1 MHVLVCAKRVLDP
14 DGVNGYALWGRLKV
28 DESGRSFDTGG
39 TVPRIINAY
48 DEQALEAA
56 LRLRDAGVDCRITAL
71 TVGGEDAG
79 EILKRCVAMG
89 ADRAI
94 HVFDAEAQTDGFRVA
109 RIVAALVGELAD
121 VDLVLCGRQGSD
133 YDQGAMPG
141 ALAEW
146 LGASLVTMA
155 SGVAAEPGTDG
166 AVRVTRAVP
175 NGEEM
180 VRAQLPAVVSVS
192 NELGQPRYPS
202 SRGML
207 AARRTPPER
216 REATEFVEAGETATV
231 ELVQLIVPDVQ
242 GQCEVIEGEDV
253 RTKAAGLMARL
264 RERGLL
270 NV

>member
-1 MHVLVCAKRVLDP
+1 MHILVCAKRVLDP

-39 TVPRIINAY
+39 TVPHIINAY

-56 LRLRDAGVDCRITAL
+56 LRMRDAGVDCRITVL

-79 EILKRCVAMG
+79 DVLKRCVAMG

-94 HVFDAEAQTDGFRVA
+94 HVVDSEACTDGFRVA
-109 RIVAALVGELAD
+109 GIVAALARELGD

-133 YDQGAMPG
+133 FDQGAMPA
-141 ALAEW
+141 ALAER
-146 LGASLVTMA
+146 LDAALVTMA
-155 SGVAAEPGTDG
+155 AGVAADG
-166 AVRVTRAVP
+166 DAAVRVTRAVP
-175 NGEEM
+175 NGEEV
-180 VRAQLPAVVSVS
+180 VRAELPAVVTVS

-216 REATEFVEAGETATV
+216 RAASDLVSGGASAAV
-231 ELVQLIVPDVQ
+231 ELVQLVVPDVQ
-242 GQCEVIEGEDV
+242 GHCEVIDGADAAE
-253 RTKAAGLMARL
+253 KAARLMARL

-270 NV
+270 HA